1 MLRGAGSV
9 SLAFL
14 CLLCAASSAGS
25 GISGE
30 GSGDAHTYHA
40 DGRVVRNKVAHTHD
54 DLALTSDRLS
64 AAAFMMLADG
74 LNGEAART
82 FAASARVT
90 RNASPGCPAAFAAP
104 SGVWVASHGGHY
116 RPVCRRPRR
125 AGNFFD
131 GVSSMG
137 EAVERYTK
145 FHSEEMARGRIK
157 ADGRYVMYRPSFHG
171 EGWGNR
177 MMALVAV
184 TALGMG
190 TGRVVLVDWTSDWA
204 LQDFVEVPWN
214 WIHWDREAAEKLP
227 TAAITDPAQLHFPG
241 VTPLDLAFQTP
252 LVIYSSYSAFWG
264 ALLRHPSYRGLRGLC
279 SIAERGVGETDDGE
293 AAFRLLGCVAHATLS
308 PSAGMADAVRDE
320 WDPKLA
326 GKHLV
331 SAHIR
336 LGPRHTSNYVMLDQ
350 RGVATAFSCLDRL
363 LKDDKDWVLF
373 LATDSPEVRVAA
385 RKRWG
390 NRVLAQDAPIAHTG
404 EQHALRGVPAV
415 DQEGKTRG
423 ALAVRGAM
431 LDWWLLGEAEHFLVS
446 DKSSFGYSAVARAV
460 FNSSVLPMTVS
471 NRGDGC
477 ARRVWEGHRCGAS
490 AC

>member
-190 TGRVVLVDWTSDWA
+190 TGTYPRLFIANCFSLTSG
-204 LQDFVEVPWN
+204 
-214 WIHWDREAAEKLP
+214 R
-227 TAAITDPAQLHFPG
+227 
-241 VTPLDLAFQTP
+241 
-252 LVIYSSYSAFWG
+252 
-264 ALLRHPSYRGLRGLC
+264 RG
-279 SIAERGVGETDDGE
+279 
-293 AAFRLLGCVAHATLS
+293 RLLPVHQRS
-308 PSAGMADAVRDE
+308 SS
-320 WDPKLA
+320 
-326 GKHLV
+326 V
-331 SAHIR
+331 SAWFGFTIFVKT
-336 LGPRHTSNYVMLDQ
+336 GSFPRQS
-350 RGVATAFSCLDRL
+350 
-363 LKDDKDWVLF
+363 
-373 LATDSPEVRVAA
+373 
-385 RKRWG
+385 
-390 NRVLAQDAPIAHTG
+390 
-404 EQHALRGVPAV
+404 
-415 DQEGKTRG
+415 
-423 ALAVRGAM
+423 
-431 LDWWLLGEAEHFLVS
+431 
-446 DKSSFGYSAVARAV
+446 
-460 FNSSVLPMTVS
+460 
-471 NRGDGC
+471 
-477 ARRVWEGHRCGAS
+477 
-490 AC
+490 